1 MIMGADSCISL
12 ATLLLGV
19 GTIACGA
26 WLNLKPESLRPD
38 TAMYRWLYWRWYAWR
53 QEPEDKALT
62 RKQIRVYGIVLV
74 GIGLLL
80 VLAGAAA
87 ILA

>member
-1 MIMGADSCISL
+1 MIMSADSCISL
-12 ATLLLGV
+12 ATMVLGM
-19 GTIACGA
+19 GTIAYGV
-26 WLNLKPESLRPD
+26 WRNLKPESLRQD
-38 TAMYRWLYWRWYAWR
+38 TAIYRWLYWRWYAWG